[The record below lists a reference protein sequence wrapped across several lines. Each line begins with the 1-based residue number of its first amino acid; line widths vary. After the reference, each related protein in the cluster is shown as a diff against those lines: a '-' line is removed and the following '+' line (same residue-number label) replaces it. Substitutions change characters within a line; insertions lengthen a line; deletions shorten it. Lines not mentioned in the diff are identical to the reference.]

1 MAENADGL
9 REKTP
14 IRFKGFTMGKID
26 NIALATPD
34 APQMGG
40 VSNAGQTFVLFDK
53 ADDEWLVWRPKIA
66 LAK

>member
-1 MAENADGL
+1 
-9 REKTP
+9 
-14 IRFKGFTMGKID
+14 MGKID